1 MWNRSDIAK
10 MEKEVDKEFFYSVCY
25 EDNKSKKCCIW
36 SEDAEKVLK
45 SLLYGILYKPDIRI
59 HA

>member
-25 EDNKSKKCCIW
+25 EDNKSKKCCI
-36 SEDAEKVLK
+36 
-45 SLLYGILYKPDIRI
+45 
-59 HA
+59 